1 MCLQG
6 LNLSPTQELVS
17 HHDWA
22 LLQPA
27 MNVVGVCSP
36 RKRKHKHSGMID
48 CPQLKWFH
56 HHNGVRMV
64 YEVIAEHAQL
74 FELHFCDLRFAP
86 VTKHLLVGAS
96 AFFSLLVSLIF
107 FFSNFLRTSC
117 LTRIMAEWLSWCAC
131 SAQPVMTV
139 SKNQHGGEQGLGMG
153 DNLFIAS
160 NHITIQIS
168 CSEKLI
174 NSSGMTP
181 EQRSQIPLAV
191 WSSSLSEG
199 YVRREKRWGE
209 WKVCC
214 KKSRWNVPD
223 HSEKYKCWRQKQK
236 VLAHFLWNESSL
248 ILLMLS

>member
-6 LNLSPTQELVS
+6 LNLSSTQELAF
-17 HHDWA
+17 HHDWS

-27 MNVVGVCSP
+27 MNAVGVCSP
-36 RKRKHKHSGMID
+36 RKWKHKHSGMID
-48 CPQLKWFH
+48 GPLLKRFQH
-56 HHNGVRMV
+56 CNGVRMV

-74 FELHFCDLRFAP
+74 FELHFWDLRFAP

-96 AFFSLLVSLIF
+96 AFFSLSVSLKCF
-107 FFSNFLRTSC
+107 YAQRVLP
-117 LTRIMAEWLSWCAC
+117 EWLSWCTC
-131 SAQPVMTV
+131 SAHPVMTV
-139 SKNQHGGEQGLGMG
+139 SKNQHGGEQGLGTG
-153 DNLFIAS
+153 DNLFIVS
-160 NHITIQIS
+160 NHTIIQIS

-174 NSSGMTP
+174 NSSGMMP
-181 EQRSQIPLAV
+181 EQRNHFHLAV

-236 VLAHFLWNESSL
+236 VLAHFHWNESSL